1 MHEYAAMR
9 IFMHMP
15 RARRLQRIT
24 ELLAD
29 GPVPSQERLREL
41 LDAEGL
47 GVTQATLSRDLGE
60 LGVVKTAAGYVLP
73 DAAAEIAAGE
83 PGAGAANGIA
93 DRRDDPDAT
102 LRRMLRQEV
111 RGSRVASCLVV
122 LKVRPGWADAVAA
135 ELDRVRSDGV
145 VGTIAG
151 DDTIFIAVEDE
162 RAAASVSARLDE
174 LAGVQPPPARAR
186 GRGRGR
192 SPRR

>member
-1 MHEYAAMR
+1 
-9 IFMHMP
+9 MHMP

-60 LGVVKTAAGYVLP
+60 LGVVKTAEGYVLP
-73 DAAAEIAAGE
+73 VAAG
-83 PGAGAANGIA
+83 GAGGEGAANGAA

-111 RGSRVASCLVV
+111 RGSRVASSLVI
-122 LKVRPGWADAVAA
+122 LRVRPGWADAVAA
-135 ELDRVRSDGV
+135 ELDRVRPAGV

-151 DDTIFIAVEDE
+151 DDTIFIAVEDD
-162 RAAASVSARLDE
+162 RAAASVSAHLDR
-174 LAGVQPPPARAR
+174 LAGVASPGSGA
-186 GRGRGR
+186 GRG
-192 SPRR
+192 